1 MPGPMDAEPLAPED
15 TARLIEFAR
24 ACKAAARAVLLYPP
38 AHPAI
43 AATLG
48 RIVQATS
55 TEALHQ
61 PLKLRILPDNVL
73 QEGRPPA
80 RSDQSLIE
88 LAALLHDHLVG
99 EIVIHPGGDV
109 DAWRSFLLLVG
120 RTPESVR
127 DEGGIARAWTMLAGR
142 HIDVKEIDYSQVL
155 RDRSTSATA
164 TWDSIIKNCL
174 EGTAFE
180 LDEEGIEELLAITGD
195 AERLTELMTTIESRS
210 SGGGNVTTKA
220 AALMRMLRDIVS
232 VVSKNK
238 PDELDPMLRNMA
250 SALGALSPDALMA
263 LISERSVQE
272 EDDPQLIAAVV
283 SRMSDRTIA
292 KFVSRNVINDGG
304 ATDRL
309 AQAFQTL
316 VREDGERER
325 LVTMAQTDVAASPLG
340 NTAGFESVWNSVS
353 QKLLTSYSDKPYVS
367 EEYARQLTFARTRA
381 VDVEHS
387 SDDPPER
394 LSGWLGTVAT
404 SALRTLDLTLLLDL
418 LNIEADDKKWA
429 ALTPTVTAMVEDLLL
444 VGDFEAAAQLLAVIV
459 REGSGDG
466 SKGRRQAALTAI
478 DMLVAGPMM
487 RHVVSHL
494 GTIDDTQFG
503 RVKDMCVSLGE
514 VLVRPL
520 AEALST
526 EDRGRTRERLT
537 AVLLAFGAVGRRTV
551 ERLKNSPNAAVR
563 RTAIHL
569 LREFGGTEAL
579 PDLTELLNDSEPR
592 VQREAV
598 RAILNIGTTRAF
610 QVLGQALSSGTPQS
624 REAIMQAIG
633 LVRDERVTPVFAY
646 ILRHIDHRRLTS
658 TYLRA
663 VESLGALKDPEA
675 VPPLK
680 EALYRG
686 EWWAPRR
693 SAALR
698 SAAALALARVGTPES
713 RTVLEEAAA
722 LGPRGTRAAARTQLA
737 QQLSEA
743 PASRQT

>member
-250 SALGALSPDALMA
+250 GALGALSPDALMA

-737 QQLSEA
+737 QQ
-743 PASRQT
+743 

>member
-1 MPGPMDAEPLAPED
+1 MDAEPLAPED

>member
-1 MPGPMDAEPLAPED
+1 MDTEPLAPED

-24 ACKAAARAVLLYPP
+24 ACKAAARAVLLYPA

-48 RIVQATS
+48 RIVHSTS
-55 TEALHQ
+55 AEVLYR
-61 PLKLRILPDNVL
+61 PLKLTVLPETVL
-73 QEGRPPA
+73 VDGRPPA
-80 RSDQSLIE
+80 RPDQSLVE

-109 DAWRSFLLLVG
+109 DAWRTFLLLIG
-120 RTPESVR
+120 RSPESVR
-127 DEGGIARAWTMLAGR
+127 GEGGIARAWTMLAGR
-142 HIDVKEIDYSQVL
+142 HIDLREIDYAQVL
-155 RDRSTSATA
+155 RERSPSATA
-164 TWDSIIKNCL
+164 TWDQIVKSCL

-180 LDEEGIEELLAITGD
+180 LDEEGVRELLAITGD
-195 AERLTELMTTIESRS
+195 AERLSELMTTIESRS
-210 SGGGNVTTKA
+210 SGSGNVSIKA

-238 PDELDPMLRNMA
+238 PDELDSTLRNMA
-250 SALGALSPDALMA
+250 TALGTLSPDALMG
-263 LISERSVQE
+263 LISERNNE
-272 EDDPQLIAAVV
+272 EADDPQLIAAVV

-292 KFVSRNVINDGG
+292 KFVSRNVIDDGG

-316 VREDGERER
+316 VPDTEERER
-325 LVTMAQTDVAASPLG
+325 LVTMAQTEVAASPLG
-340 NTAGFESVWNSVS
+340 STAGFESIWNGVA

-367 EEYARQLTFARTRA
+367 QEYARQLSFARTRA
-381 VDVEHS
+381 VDVEHA

-394 LSGWLGTVAT
+394 LSGWISTVAT

-429 ALTPTVTAMVEDLLL
+429 ALTPTVIGMLEDLLL

-459 REGSGDG
+459 RESAGDG
-466 SKGRRQAALTAI
+466 SKGRRQSALTAI

-487 RHVVSHL
+487 RHVTSHL

-514 VLVRPL
+514 VLIRPL

-526 EDRGRTRERLT
+526 EDRVRTRERMTSIL
-537 AVLLAFGAVGRRTV
+537 VAFGAVGRRTA

-563 RTAIHL
+563 RTAILL

-598 RAILNIGTTRAF
+598 RAIVNIGTTRAF
-610 QVLGQALSSGTPQS
+610 QVLGQALQRGTPQS
-624 REAIMQAIG
+624 REAIMQAAS
-633 LVRDERVTPVFAY
+633 LVRDERATPLFAY
-646 ILRHIDHRRLTS
+646 MLRHVDHRRLTS
-658 TYLRA
+658 TYLHA
-663 VESLGALKDPEA
+663 VESLGTLKDPEA
-675 VPPLK
+675 VAPLK
-680 EALYRG
+680 EALYKG

-693 SAALR
+693 TASLR
-698 SAAALALARVGTPES
+698 GAAALALARIGTPEA
-713 RTVLEEAAA
+713 RTALEEAAA
-722 LGPRGTRAAARTQLA
+722 LGPRGTRAASRTQLA
-737 QQLSEA
+737 QALFEQREM
-743 PASRQT
+743 RQ